1 MMGRPRS
8 DHHEPTV
15 HWVLLGAVMLVLVAA
30 LLISGVVNGQVGEG
44 AQTPQSQ
51 AGTEPVPPAVRSGGP
66 VIDPT
71 TPAEPGL
78 LIPNR
83 HVVLTFDDGP
93 TGYTQ
98 EILDVLQARDVPATF
113 FVVGARA
120 AARPDLIRRMHD
132 EGHEVGVHTF
142 THVNAANV
150 TPRRLRLELDQSQ
163 LAIAGATGH
172 TTSLLRLPY
181 SSGVD
186 GIGSSDWAAIRA
198 SGNYRVVYADL
209 DTHDWSQPGVDAIIR
224 AGLPADG
231 RGAIVMLHDGGGDR
245 TQTVAALDGLI
256 TELMSRGYVF
266 DTVTGAVG
274 LSSPWH
280 AASGIQRLQGEV
292 VSVAVRAAG
301 WLTGAI
307 KVAFLVLAALAVV
320 RTLLLLA
327 LARRHARLGPPG
339 PPARRWR
346 LPPVSVIVPAYN
358 EEVGIAATVRSMI
371 ANDYPDLEVI
381 VVDDGSTDAT
391 AAVVAALGLEGVRLI
406 RQVNAGKPAALSTG
420 IAAARHDVLVLVD
433 GDTVFEPEAIRAL
446 VAPFTDPDVGAVS
459 GNTKVGNRRGLLGRW
474 QHIEYVIGFN
484 LDRRMFDVLRC
495 MPTVP
500 GAIGA
505 FRRDALA
512 DAGGL
517 ARDTLAEDT
526 DLTMASHPGRL
537 AGGVRARGP
546 SMDRSARHP
555 RTTVASA
562 LPLVLR
568 DHASD
573 VEAPRVS
580 VRVGAGWSARAP
592 RAAIPARLPG
602 GAAVA
607 RAGRRRGDDLFDPHL
622 TDPRHVVD
630 LAGLPGST
638 AGRRRV
644 RVPAGSGAA
653 RAVMEPAP
661 AAVRLPAADVPGGD
675 PVTRQCPLRATAAL
689 AGDSADWRDG
699 RGAGDGCALAG
710 GRAGGCCAVPLL

>member
-1 MMGRPRS
+1 MGRSRS
-8 DHHEPTV
+8 GRREPTV
-15 HWVLLGAVMLVLVAA
+15 HWALLGAVLLVLVAA

-44 AQTPQSQ
+44 AHAPRSK
-51 AGTEPVPPAVRSGGP
+51 AGNGSVPPAVVSGGP
-66 VIDPT
+66 VLDPT
-71 TPAEPGL
+71 KPEEPGL
-78 LIPNR
+78 SIPRR

-93 TGYTQ
+93 TEYTE
-98 EILDVLQARDVPATF
+98 EILDLLQARGVPATF

-120 AARPDLIRRMHD
+120 ADRPDLIRRMHA

-150 TPRRLRLELDQSQ
+150 SPRRLRLELDQSQ
-163 LAIAGATGH
+163 LAIVAATGH

-181 SSGVD
+181 SSSVD
-186 GIGSSDWAAIRA
+186 GIGPADWAAIRA

-209 DTHDWSQPGVDAIIR
+209 DTRDWARPGVETIVQ

-245 TQTVAALDGLI
+245 SQTVAALDRLI
-256 TELMSRGYVF
+256 TELQSRGYVF
-266 DTVTGAVG
+266 DTATEAVG

-280 AASGIQRLQGEV
+280 PTAGVQRLQGELM
-292 VSVAVRAAG
+292 SVAVRAAG
-301 WLTGAI
+301 WLVEMI
-307 KVAFLVLAALAVV
+307 KIAFLLLAALAVL
-320 RTLLLLA
+320 RTALLLG

-339 PPARRWR
+339 VPARRWR

-391 AAVVAALGLEGVRLI
+391 AAVVAVLGLDGVRLI
-406 RQVNAGKPAALSTG
+406 RQVNAGKPAALTTG

-433 GDTVFEPEAIRAL
+433 GDTVFERDAIQAL

-505 FRRDALA
+505 FRREALA

-517 ARDTLAEDT
+517 ARNTLAEDT
-526 DLTMASHPGRL
+526 DLTMAIIRAGWRVVYAPEARAWTEAPATLGQLWRQRYRWCYGTMQAMWKHRGSIVESGPGGRL
-537 AGGVRARGP
+537 GRRGLPYLLAFQVLLPLLAPAVDIATIYSIFTSP
-546 SMDRSARHP
+546 SLTLLWVWLGFLGLQLIAAAYAFRLDRERLGPLWSLPVQQFVFRQLMYLVVIQS
-555 RTTVASA
+555 VASA
-562 LPLVLR
+562 LYGIRLR
-568 DHASD
+568 WQTIRRTGEMD
-573 VEAPRVS
+573 S
-580 VRVGAGWSARAP
+580 VPV
-592 RAAIPARLPG
+592 
-602 GAAVA
+602 
-607 RAGRRRGDDLFDPHL
+607 
-622 TDPRHVVD
+622 
-630 LAGLPGST
+630 
-638 AGRRRV
+638 
-644 RVPAGSGAA
+644 AA
-653 RAVMEPAP
+653 RGEM
-661 AAVRLPAADVPGGD
+661 R
-675 PVTRQCPLRATAAL
+675 
-689 AGDSADWRDG
+689 
-699 RGAGDGCALAG
+699 
-710 GRAGGCCAVPLL
+710 

>member
-71 TPAEPGL
+71 TPAEAGL
-78 LIPNR
+78 SIPHR

-93 TGYTQ
+93 TAYTQ

-224 AGLPADG
+224 AGLPTDG

-245 TQTVAALDGLI
+245 AQTVAALDGLI

-280 AASGIQRLQGEV
+280 AASGVQRLQGEV

-301 WLTGAI
+301 WLTEAI

-320 RTLLLLA
+320 RTVLLLA

-420 IAAARHDVLVLVD
+420 IAASRHDVLVLVD

-526 DLTMASHPGRL
+526 DLTMAVIRAGWRVVYAPEARAWTEVPATLGQLWRQRYRWCYGTMQAMWKHRGSVFESGPGGRL
-537 AGGVRARGP
+537 GRRGLP
-546 SMDRSARHP
+546 YLLAFQVVLPLLAPAVDVATIYSILTSPTLAMLWIWLAFLGLQLVAAVYAFRLDREPLGPLWSLPLQQFVYRQLMYL
-555 RTTVASA
+555 VVIQSLASA
-562 LPLVLR
+562 LYGLR
-568 DHASD
+568 LRWQVIRRTGEMVSQLSD
-573 VEAPRVS
+573 VAM
-580 VRVGAGWSARAP
+580 
-592 RAAIPARLPG
+592 PAR
-602 GAAVA
+602 
-607 RAGRRRGDDLFDPHL
+607 R
-622 TDPRHVVD
+622 
-630 LAGLPGST
+630 
-638 AGRRRV
+638 
-644 RVPAGSGAA
+644 
-653 RAVMEPAP
+653 
-661 AAVRLPAADVPGGD
+661 
-675 PVTRQCPLRATAAL
+675 
-689 AGDSADWRDG
+689 
-699 RGAGDGCALAG
+699 
-710 GRAGGCCAVPLL
+710 